1 MKRSARDVKDVT
13 TTLSPPSCRLFASM
27 SPRRLFLAVPL
38 IVAFCAAL
46 AACGGSKAASGF
58 SAQGGDTS
66 SGGGALFTPDAG
78 DAGEL
83 ALDDAAEGAPAV
95 VATFQGSPLCNAS
108 TATSCCYPDSLSLC
122 APTACEAPSDAGLLD
137 GPGGYAQVVFGCH
150 LAPAPSAST
159 DAAMAST
166 PPVPLV
172 APACLPAGLGL
183 SGAPCHA
190 PADCAPGYEC
200 VGTDGTCRH
209 YCCTGNSACKPDVQF
224 CDIQQ
229 AVQVGQ
235 VGQASPMSVPVCMPI
250 EPCALLQPGACPP
263 GETCAVVREDGSKS
277 CVAVGNASVGD
288 SCETDHCKADLVCLG
303 APGKHHC
310 YALCKMT
317 QPGQC
322 PPTQTCKGGL
332 PLFLDPGFGVCE

>member
-1 MKRSARDVKDVT
+1 
-13 TTLSPPSCRLFASM
+13 M
-27 SPRRLFLAVPL
+27 SPRRLFLALPL
-38 IVAFCAAL
+38 LVACCAAL
-46 AACGGSKAASGF
+46 AACGGSSKSAGAAF
-58 SAQGGDTS
+58 SAQGNDGS
-66 SGGGALFTPDAG
+66 SGGGGVLAPATDDAG

-83 ALDDAAEGAPAV
+83 ALDGAEGAPAV

-108 TATSCCYPDSLSLC
+108 TATSCCYPDALSVC

-137 GPGGYAQVVFGCH
+137 GPGGYAQVGGCH
-150 LAPAPSAST
+150 LVPAPSAPS
-159 DAAMAST
+159 DAATAST
-166 PPVPLV
+166 PPVPQV

-183 SGAPCHA
+183 DGTPCRAPS
-190 PADCAPGYEC
+190 DCAPGYEC
-200 VGTDGTCRH
+200 VGDGTCRH
-209 YCCTGNSACKPDVQF
+209 YCCTGNSACRPDVQF

-229 AVQVGQ
+229 AA
-235 VGQASPMSVPVCMPI
+235 QASRMSVPVCMPI

-277 CVAVGNASVGD
+277 CVAVGDASVGD

-303 APGKHHC
+303 VPGFRRC
-310 YALCKMT
+310 YSLCKMT

-322 PPTQTCKGGL
+322 PPAQTCKGGL